1 MSLAIVHTRA
11 NVGIEAPLVTVET
24 HISNG
29 LPSLAIVGL
38 PEAAVRESRERV
50 RSAILNANL
59 EFPTRRITI
68 NLAPADLPKSGG
80 RFDLA
85 IAISILAA
93 SGQIPAG
100 RLVGYEILGELA
112 LTGAVRSV
120 NGVVPAVL
128 AARDS
133 GRVLILPTVNS
144 DEASLVRGVKAY
156 AAATLLDLCK
166 HLLAGSGLMPCRFDP
181 ALAIPEESARLRDL
195 GEIRGQHTA
204 KRALQIAAA
213 GAHNILFVGPP
224 GTGKT
229 MLANCLPS
237 LLPPLDEKEAL
248 EAAAIKSIS
257 RQRIDTNRWMEPV
270 FRSPHHS
277 ATSVALVG
285 GGAHGSPGEVTLAH
299 RGVLFLDE
307 LTEFNRSVLDVL
319 REPLESGVITIS
331 RANYR
336 MQLPAN
342 FQLVAAMNPCHCGYY
357 GDPQGRC
364 RCTPEKV
371 QRYLDKISGP
381 LLDRIDLIIEVPRV
395 AHQELRGATM
405 SSVSVK
411 AGVSES
417 DVARR
422 RVLQCRALQ
431 KERCG
436 KLNSDLGNPD
446 IEVFCEL
453 DDSSEKLLAMAVEKL
468 RLSARGCHRILKIAR
483 TIADLEQHTC
493 IQQRDLTEAIA
504 YRRMEK
510 FFRLAAQPDDS
521 L

>member
-100 RLVGYEILGELA
+100 GLVGYEILGELA

-120 NGVVPAVL
+120 NGVLPAVL

-237 LLPPLDEKEAL
+237 LLPPLD
-248 EAAAIKSIS
+248 
-257 RQRIDTNRWMEPV
+257 
-270 FRSPHHS
+270 
-277 ATSVALVG
+277 
-285 GGAHGSPGEVTLAH
+285 
-299 RGVLFLDE
+299 
-307 LTEFNRSVLDVL
+307 
-319 REPLESGVITIS
+319 
-331 RANYR
+331 
-336 MQLPAN
+336 
-342 FQLVAAMNPCHCGYY
+342 
-357 GDPQGRC
+357 
-364 RCTPEKV
+364 
-371 QRYLDKISGP
+371 
-381 LLDRIDLIIEVPRV
+381 
-395 AHQELRGATM
+395 
-405 SSVSVK
+405 
-411 AGVSES
+411 
-417 DVARR
+417 
-422 RVLQCRALQ
+422 
-431 KERCG
+431 
-436 KLNSDLGNPD
+436 
-446 IEVFCEL
+446 
-453 DDSSEKLLAMAVEKL
+453 
-468 RLSARGCHRILKIAR
+468 
-483 TIADLEQHTC
+483 
-493 IQQRDLTEAIA
+493 
-504 YRRMEK
+504 
-510 FFRLAAQPDDS
+510 
-521 L
+521 

>member
-11 NVGIEAPLVTVET
+11 NIGIEAPLVTVET

-29 LPSLAIVGL
+29 LPTLAIVGL

-93 SGQIPAG
+93 SGQIPVE
-100 RLVGYEILGELA
+100 RLARYEILGELA
-112 LTGAVRSV
+112 LTGSVRSV
-120 NGVVPAVL
+120 HGVLPAVL

-133 GRVLILPTVNS
+133 GRVLILPAVNS
-144 DEASLVRGVKAY
+144 DEASLVRGVKAFG
-156 AAATLLDLCK
+156 AATLLDLCK
-166 HLLAGSGLMPCRFDP
+166 HLLAGSGLNPCRFRQPVLVPDASTP
-181 ALAIPEESARLRDL
+181 LHDLA
-195 GEIRGQHTA
+195 EIRGQHMA

-237 LLPPLDEKEAL
+237 LLPTLDEKEAL

-257 RQRIDTNRWMEPV
+257 RQAIDTGRWMEPV

-285 GGAHGSPGEVTLAH
+285 GGAHGRPGEVTLAH

-342 FQLVAAMNPCHCGYY
+342 FQLVAAMNP
-357 GDPQGRC
+357 
-364 RCTPEKV
+364 
-371 QRYLDKISGP
+371 
-381 LLDRIDLIIEVPRV
+381 
-395 AHQELRGATM
+395 
-405 SSVSVK
+405 
-411 AGVSES
+411 
-417 DVARR
+417 
-422 RVLQCRALQ
+422 
-431 KERCG
+431 
-436 KLNSDLGNPD
+436 
-446 IEVFCEL
+446 
-453 DDSSEKLLAMAVEKL
+453 
-468 RLSARGCHRILKIAR
+468 
-483 TIADLEQHTC
+483 
-493 IQQRDLTEAIA
+493 
-504 YRRMEK
+504 
-510 FFRLAAQPDDS
+510 
-521 L
+521 